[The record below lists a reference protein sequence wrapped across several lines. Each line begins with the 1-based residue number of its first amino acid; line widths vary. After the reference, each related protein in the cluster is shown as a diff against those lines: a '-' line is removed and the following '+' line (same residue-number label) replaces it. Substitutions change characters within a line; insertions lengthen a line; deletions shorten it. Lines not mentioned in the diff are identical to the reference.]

1 MIAFRVRQAAIQ
13 DLDSLAELFDEYRV
27 FYEADSDLSGA
38 REFLW
43 NRFEHNESVIYLSE
57 ETETGRAAGFAQLY
71 PSFSSVSMRRIWIL
85 NDLYVRDEYRGI
97 GVGRGLLE
105 AVREYAVLTKAK
117 RVELTTATTNQTAQR
132 LYEKNGYELEQTFL
146 KYWLTV

>member
-13 DLDSLAELFDEYRV
+13 DLDSLTELFDEYRV
-27 FYEADSDLSGA
+27 FYGTESDPAGA

-43 NRFEHNESVIYLSE
+43 NRFEHNESVVYLAE

-85 NDLYVRDEYRGI
+85 NDLYVRESYRGR
-97 GVGRGLLE
+97 GVGGSLLE
-105 AVREYAVLTKAK
+105 SVREYAVLTKAK
-117 RVELTTATTNQTAQR
+117 RVELTTAATNRTAQR
-132 LYEKNGYELEQTFL
+132 LYENNGYELEQTFL